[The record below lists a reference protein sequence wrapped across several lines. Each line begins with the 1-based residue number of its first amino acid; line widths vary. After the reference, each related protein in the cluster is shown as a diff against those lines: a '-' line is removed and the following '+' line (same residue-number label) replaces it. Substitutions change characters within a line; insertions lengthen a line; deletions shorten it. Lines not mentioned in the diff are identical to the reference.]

1 MTLQWMHWKKP
12 TQNMI
17 CKGNFNWIYDNKN
30 FFYPDTACNLFV
42 MIISY
47 HDLWIEN
54 EKSKRKCAKNSD
66 LPDPDNPYLK
76 IWGYA

>member
-1 MTLQWMHWKKP
+1 MKKP

-17 CKGNFNWIYDNKN
+17 CKGNVNWIYDNKI
-30 FFYPDTACNLFV
+30 FFYPDAACNLFV
-42 MIISY
+42 MIISW
-47 HDLWIEN
+47 LMNRKWK
-54 EKSKRKCAKNSD
+54 KSAKNSD